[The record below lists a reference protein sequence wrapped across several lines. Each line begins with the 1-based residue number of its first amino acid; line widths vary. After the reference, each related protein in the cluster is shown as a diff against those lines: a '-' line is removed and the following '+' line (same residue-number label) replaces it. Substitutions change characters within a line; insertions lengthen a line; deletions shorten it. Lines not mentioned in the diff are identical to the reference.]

1 MSILDE
7 KPEKLSNLYQIWFM
21 RFYIIILF
29 FACWSCSDS
38 TPSNRLPEDKMAE
51 VLADIHL
58 DEGKVSAL
66 NIVSADTSVILY
78 NQLERATFKRHGVDS
93 TVFAKS
99 FASYVQEPQDF
110 IDLYQKVNA
119 ALAKKQ
125 LLKK

>member
-7 KPEKLSNLYQIWFM
+7 KREKLSNLYQIWFM
-21 RFYIIILF
+21 RFYIFILLL
-29 FACWSCSDS
+29 ACWACSDS
-38 TPSNRLPEDKMAE
+38 ASSNRLPEDQMAE
-51 VLADIHL
+51 ILADIHL
-58 DEGKVSAL
+58 DEGKISAM

-78 NQLERATFKRHGVDS
+78 NQLERATLKRHGVDS
-93 TVFAKS
+93 TVFTNS

-110 IDLYQKVNA
+110 MELYQKVNE

>member
-7 KPEKLSNLYQIWFM
+7 KREKLSNLYQIWVM
-21 RFYIIILF
+21 RFYFIIVLL
-29 FACWSCSDS
+29 ACWGCSNS
-38 TPSNRLPEDKMAE
+38 GPSNRLSEDQMAE

-58 DEGKVSAL
+58 DEGKISSM

-78 NQLERATFKRHGVDS
+78 NQLERATLKKHGIDS
-93 TVFAKS
+93 TVFVNS

-119 ALAKKQ
+119 VLAKKQ
-125 LLKK
+125 LVKK